1 MAATPMRSALN
12 LHRPAASF
20 SGRPLRPQPA
30 CQLAGNSAR
39 WPCARAGNTP
49 AGRVRAS
56 EPDAAIEPSSSSS
69 SSRSPAA
76 LGLAEIVSKRKD
88 LELELKLAVKGE
100 NYGEAA
106 RLKAALAAL
115 DAEDPVAQA
124 KAALE
129 AAIREERYEDA
140 ARHQAHIKAL
150 EAELGPAA
158 LECGLLSTT
167 STAVTHGVRVQVQS
181 FFLPTKSSPSQGRYM
196 FAYHIT
202 ITNDNTASGA
212 IVQLRNRHWVIM
224 DGRGK
229 TEEVRGP
236 GVVGEQPILLPGKS
250 YEYTSGCALTT
261 PQGSM
266 EGEYG
271 MVVLDPKD
279 GTWAETMEVKIGK
292 FMLDAKGPQA
302 V

>member
-1 MAATPMRSALN
+1 MEATPMRTALN
-12 LHRPAASF
+12 LHRPAASV
-20 SGRPLRPQPA
+20 SGRPLRQP
-30 CQLAGNSAR
+30 CQFVGNSARR
-39 WPCARAGNTP
+39 WPCARGTQA
-49 AGRVRAS
+49 ARVRAS
-56 EPDAAIEPSSSSS
+56 EPDVTEPSSSGSS
-69 SSRSPAA
+69 SPKSAAA
-76 LGLAEIVSKRKD
+76 LGLAEIASKRKD

-100 NYGEAA
+100 DYGAAA

-115 DAEDPVAQA
+115 DASDPVAQA

-140 ARHQAHIKAL
+140 ARHQAQIKAL
-150 EAELGPAA
+150 EMELGPAA

-202 ITNDNTASGA
+202 IANDNAET

-229 TEEVRGP
+229 MEEVRGP

>member
-1 MAATPMRSALN
+1 MAATPMRTALN
-12 LHRPAASF
+12 LHRPAAASV
-20 SGRPLRPQPA
+20 SGRLLRQPA
-30 CQLAGNSAR
+30 CGSSAR
-39 WPCARAGNTP
+39 WPCVRGTHAA
-49 AGRVRAS
+49 RVRAS
-56 EPDAAIEPSSSSS
+56 ESDVTEPSSSSS
-69 SSRSPAA
+69 SSKSAAA
-76 LGLAEIVSKRKD
+76 LGLAEIVSKRKERKD

-115 DAEDPVAQA
+115 DATDPVAQA

-129 AAIREERYEDA
+129 AAIREERYQDA
-140 ARHQAHIKAL
+140 ARHQAQIKAL

-158 LECGLLSTT
+158 LECGLLSTS

-202 ITNDNTASGA
+202 LHNDNTET